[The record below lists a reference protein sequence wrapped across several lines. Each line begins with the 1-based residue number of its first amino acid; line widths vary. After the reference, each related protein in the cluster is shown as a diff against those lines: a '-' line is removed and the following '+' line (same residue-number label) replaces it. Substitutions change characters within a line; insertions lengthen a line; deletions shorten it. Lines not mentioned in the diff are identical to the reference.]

1 MSEPNN
7 PKGIDLGTAQN
18 AIMDMIAPKE
28 DTASEPEALEA
39 EVEEVIE
46 AEAEMP
52 EEEATD
58 EEVDT
63 DLANSKLRKKLKSL
77 KKNLLTYL
85 HRLWK

>member
-39 EVEEVIE
+39 EAEEVIDCLLYTSD
-46 AEAEMP
+46 AA
-52 EEEATD
+52 D
-58 EEVDT
+58 E
-63 DLANSKLRKKLKSL
+63 
-77 KKNLLTYL
+77 
-85 HRLWK
+85 